1 MKFTLQYEND
11 AELCQKLRSIL
22 LRKEPPAERISV
34 GELARRTGLN
44 LTNLSTKL
52 RRPDCPHF
60 VSHRGKKRILW
71 LEPND
76 ALMRFLTNAP
86 TNPPATCGPA
96 QAI

>member
-1 MKFTLQYEND
+1 MKFTVHYEND

-22 LRKEPPAERISV
+22 ARKEPPAERITV
-34 GELARRTGLN
+34 GELARRTGLK

-60 VSHRGKKRILW
+60 VSYRGKKRILT

-76 ALMRFLTNAP
+76 ALIAYLKTRPIRRQTQ
-86 TNPPATCGPA
+86 T
-96 QAI
+96 